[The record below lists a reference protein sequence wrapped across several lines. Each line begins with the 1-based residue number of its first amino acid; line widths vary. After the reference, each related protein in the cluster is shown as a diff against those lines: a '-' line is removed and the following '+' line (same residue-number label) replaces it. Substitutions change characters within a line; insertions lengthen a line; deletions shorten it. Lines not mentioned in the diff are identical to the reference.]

1 MNRSRLAA
9 QRARHRVLISSRAIE
24 MPAVAALVACVA
36 LGLAACASSPAA
48 PSAAPT
54 TRSTIDSVVTSLR
67 GEVVTSSPVVVQPN
81 DALQVEAKVTLDAP
95 AGSRVTMYFCVMETT
110 ESIGVGECV
119 AMTDTVQG
127 VQSRG
132 SVMGMGVRPRQ
143 TNGTVRTTN
152 YVYAGLTEGT
162 IPWNFSGAAPPRAGE
177 TVGGSRVLAAV
188 QLPRTVAFR

>member
-1 MNRSRLAA
+1 MS
-9 QRARHRVLISSRAIE
+9 V
-24 MPAVAALVACVA
+24 VAALVACLA
-36 LGLAACASSPAA
+36 LGLTACASSPAA

-67 GEVVTSSPVVVQPN
+67 GAVVTSSPVVVQPN
-81 DALQVEAKVTLDAP
+81 EALQVEAKVTLDAP
-95 AGSRVTMYFCVMETT
+95 ASSRVTMYFCVMETT
-110 ESIGVGECV
+110 ESIGVGECA

-127 VQSRG
+127 VQSRA

-143 TNGTVRTTN
+143 TNGIARTTH

-162 IPWNFSGAAPPRAGE
+162 IPWNFNGAAPPRAGE

-188 QLPRTVAFR
+188 QLPRTVTFR